1 MYGTTGTRIRHL
13 ERART
18 NVHARWRCLYNVV
31 PAWRAGEPRRGGCT
45 TKTHGPAQAHGQALC
60 VRACP
65 CDMGA
70 VVGACVC
77 CALCWPRVFVSPQRP
92 AGPPC
97 GCKGAAGAAGAG
109 GPSGREGR
117 GQKALNTQAPGAF
130 VRGAWVVPQTGRA
143 TLFAS
148 VCGAWVVRER
158 WPKRVGP
165 GGWRL
170 CAVRGC
176 CCLFLSHVG
185 LGHGREGQQR
195 GCCSAGRTL
204 RGRVL
209 SRVCRNILECGHGR
223 ARAGHGRCGIY
234 RAVGAGRT
242 ALGGRV
248 DIPDPAIGNRKFW
261 RHRDAR

>member
-1 MYGTTGTRIRHL
+1 MCLRIYAKRLLGVYGTTGTRIRHL
-13 ERART
+13 ERVRT

-92 AGPPC
+92 AAPPC

-117 GQKALNTQAPGAF
+117 GAKKHSTPRHPEHLYA
-130 VRGAWVVPQTGRA
+130 VRGW
-143 TLFAS
+143 
-148 VCGAWVVRER
+148 C
-158 WPKRVGP
+158 PKRVGP
-165 GGWRL
+165 RCSRL
-170 CAVRGC
+170 YAVRGWC
-176 CCLFLSHVG
+176 
-185 LGHGREGQQR
+185 
-195 GCCSAGRTL
+195 GC
-204 RGRVL
+204 
-209 SRVCRNILECGHGR
+209 
-223 ARAGHGRCGIY
+223 
-234 RAVGAGRT
+234 
-242 ALGGRV
+242 GG
-248 DIPDPAIGNRKFW
+248 PNG
-261 RHRDAR
+261 